1 MATANDVIF
10 LAASYIGTHEEPPG
24 SNNVIFNTDYYGSEV
39 HDPSLAWCCAFVW
52 DIFRMANASE
62 LFLGG
67 GKTAYCPTVANWAK
81 NTGRVCIY
89 SEAQYG
95 DLVLFD
101 WNHDG
106 VADHIGFVVGL
117 NDDGSLETIEGNTS
131 DSDHSNGGW
140 VLGRRRYPDS
150 VLMIVRIDY
159 PEDERLMI
167 EFEQVQKG
175 DSGKA
180 VKVMQAMLRGRGF
193 IDRKTRKLCA
203 VTGDFDEATERCLIY
218 FQEKKKL
225 NKIDGVCGPETWP
238 KLLYNLPTI

>member
-1 MATANDVIF
+1 MATAKDVME
-10 LAASYIGTHEEPPG
+10 LAASFIGTHEDPPG
-24 SNNVIFNTDYYGSEV
+24 SNNVIFNTDYYGGPV
-39 HDPSLAWCCAFVW
+39 FDPELAWCCAFVW

-62 LFLGG
+62 LFYGG
-67 GKTAYCPTVANWAK
+67 GKTAYCPNVANWAR
-81 NTGRVCIY
+81 NNGLVVPY
-89 SEAQYG
+89 SNAEYG

-101 WNHDG
+101 WNEDG
-106 VADHIGFVVGL
+106 KADHIGFVVGL
-117 NDDGSLETIEGNTS
+117 NDDSSLETIEGNTS
-131 DSDHSNGGW
+131 DTDHSNGGY
-140 VLGRRRYPDS
+140 VLGRRRYPKE

-159 PEDERLMI
+159 QKDERLMI

-218 FQEKKKL
+218 FQEKMKL